1 VTRQSIYLDKNND
14 VKKLMSILV
23 TLLAVIM
30 PTVEWSSME
39 ELKGLVH
46 AVPLCISQK
55 QLSGLTKTNLNKST
69 QASLH
74 ATCEGHRQG
83 AFQ

>member
-1 VTRQSIYLDKNND
+1 VTRQSFYLDKNND

-46 AVPLCISQK
+46 AC
-55 QLSGLTKTNLNKST
+55 LSAFRKSNYPD
-69 QASLH
+69 
-74 ATCEGHRQG
+74 
-83 AFQ
+83 